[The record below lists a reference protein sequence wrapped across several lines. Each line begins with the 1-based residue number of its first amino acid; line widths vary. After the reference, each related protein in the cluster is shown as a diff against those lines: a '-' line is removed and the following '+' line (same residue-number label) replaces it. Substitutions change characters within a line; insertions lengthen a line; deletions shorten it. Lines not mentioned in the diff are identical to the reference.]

1 MNDKCF
7 HGWHEK
13 KVTCLPLLILGGNEL
28 IVSFLWSFGTL
39 RWATWRVPK
48 NAHCGGVGTVL
59 PYILPE
65 SLADLRFQIENYLVL
80 WLLKQPKKRQALE
93 RTEVFGC

>member
-1 MNDKCF
+1 MINVSV
-7 HGWHEK
+7 HGMRK
-13 KVTCLPLLILGGNEL
+13 RSRVDLGGNEL

-39 RWATWRVPK
+39 RWATWQVPK
-48 NAHCGGVGTVL
+48 NAQCGGVVTAR
-59 PYILPE
+59 PCILRE
-65 SLADLRFQIENYLVL
+65 SLADLRFQIENYWVL